1 MTKMPTNSNQLF
13 GFSIPSTG
21 NAIPDGPD
29 KFEEHYGHVT
39 LQAFRKKSVSIFIN
53 APNFT
58 MKLPPQFRSPQW
70 FHYNLHTELTF
81 TVSPEDFPL
90 VIDYAQAMSILI
102 P

>member
-1 MTKMPTNSNQLF
+1 MPISYSQSS

-21 NAIPDGPD
+21 NTIPDGPD
-29 KFEEHYGHVT
+29 KFEEHYGLVT
-39 LQAFRKKSVSIFIN
+39 LQAFRKKSVSIFIGVT
-53 APNFT
+53 NFT

-90 VIDYAQAMSILI
+90 VIDYAQAMSNLI